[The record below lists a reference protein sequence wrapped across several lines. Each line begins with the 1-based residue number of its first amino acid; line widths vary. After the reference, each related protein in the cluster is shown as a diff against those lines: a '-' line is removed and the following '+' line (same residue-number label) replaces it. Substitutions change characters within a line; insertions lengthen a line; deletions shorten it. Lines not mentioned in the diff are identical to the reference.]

1 MPKLLL
7 FYLILLVIEKQ
18 SRTIW
23 IFLVI
28 YDMYLKCI
36 QKVFMNT
43 GLLKKYLNT
52 IRIHVFIIF
61 YEYRIHMNTQKN
73 VFEYRRIRILN
84 TNTPCLV
91 VVQ

>member
-7 FYLILLVIEKQ
+7 FYLILLVTEKQ
-18 SRTIW
+18 RRKIW
-23 IFLVI
+23 IFFVI
-28 YDMYLKCI
+28 YDMYSKCF

-52 IRIHVFIIF
+52 IRILVFIIF

-73 VFEYRRIRILN
+73 VIEYR
-84 TNTPCLV
+84 
-91 VVQ
+91 

>member
-7 FYLILLVIEKQ
+7 FYFILLVTEKQ
-18 SRTIW
+18 RRTIW
-23 IFLVI
+23 IFFVI
-28 YDMYLKCI
+28 YDMYSKCF

-52 IRIHVFIIF
+52 IRILVFIIF

-73 VFEYRRIRILN
+73 VIEYR
-84 TNTPCLV
+84 
-91 VVQ
+91 